1 MSIRFCELRQKE
13 VINMCDGRR
22 LGCVCDAVMDKC
34 GHIEA
39 LIVPGQSGLL
49 TFIKSG
55 REIIIPWCRIIR
67 LGDDVILV
75 DIDGNALKKG

>member
-13 VINMCDGRR
+13 VINLCDGRR
-22 LGCVCDAVMDKC
+22 LGCVCDAILDKC

-39 LIVPGQSGLL
+39 VVVPGQGGFVL
-49 TFIKSG
+49 FKG
-55 REIIIPWCRIIR
+55 NKEIIIPWCKIVR

-75 DIDGNALKKG
+75 DIDANPIKKS